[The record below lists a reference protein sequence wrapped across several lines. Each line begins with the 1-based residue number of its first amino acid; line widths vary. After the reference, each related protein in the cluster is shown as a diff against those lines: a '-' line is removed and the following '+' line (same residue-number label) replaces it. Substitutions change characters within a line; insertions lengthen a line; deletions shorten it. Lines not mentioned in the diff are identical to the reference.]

1 MWLIKDES
9 RGVVGTSFAM
19 YAEELRK
26 FEYKFFSSS
35 GNWEASMSFLSIL
48 SVPFGYVLPFI
59 VALTIIVFIHELGH
73 FLVARWCGVK
83 VEAFSIG
90 FGSEIFGW
98 NDRQGT
104 HWKVCWLPFGG
115 YVKFEGDANAT
126 SLPQATPDPVAERSP
141 GNFHGKKVWQRA
153 LVVVAGPLAN
163 FLLATAIFTGVF
175 AFIGVPMNEARV
187 EVVLPGSAAEKAG
200 IKGGDLFTAV
210 DGQKIETFNDLQGS
224 IWTRG
229 GEQLTV
235 TINRGGSTINLQLVP
250 DVKEEND
257 GFGGTVKHGLLG
269 VQRASNVASSS
280 LQRLSI
286 PAAFSKGVHETW
298 HIIAVT
304 CKYIGKLVM
313 GTESSKQ
320 IGGAISIAKG
330 AGDAASAGFPNFG
343 YFIALLSVSVG
354 LINLFPIPMLD
365 GGHLV
370 YYAIEA
376 VLGKPLGPKA
386 QEWGFRVGLS
396 LVAMLIAFGF
406 WNDLTRIYS
415 IITGT

>member
-1 MWLIKDES
+1 
-9 RGVVGTSFAM
+9 
-19 YAEELRK
+19 
-26 FEYKFFSSS
+26 
-35 GNWEASMSFLSIL
+35 MSFMSIL
-48 SVPFGYVLPFI
+48 STPFAYLLPFI

-83 VEAFSIG
+83 VEVFSIG
-90 FGSEIFGW
+90 FGSEIVGW
-98 NDRQGT
+98 MDKYGT
-104 HWKVCWLPFGG
+104 RWKLCWLPFGG
-115 YVKFEGDANAT
+115 YVKFEGDANPA
-126 SLPQATPDPVAERSP
+126 SFPQGAPNPEVERSA

-153 LVVVAGPLAN
+153 VVVAAGPFAN
-163 FLLATAIFTGVF
+163 FILAVVIFTGVF
-175 AFIGVPMNEARV
+175 ALVGLPMNEARV
-187 EVVLPGSAAEKAG
+187 ESVVPGSAAEKAG
-200 IKGGDLFTAV
+200 IKGGDLFTAI
-210 DGQKIETFNDLQGS
+210 DGQGIDTFSDLQGI

-235 TINRGGSTINLQLVP
+235 TINRGGQILNLRMVP
-250 DVKEEND
+250 DVKEEDD

-269 VQRASNVASSS
+269 VQRAVDVANSS

-286 PAAFSKGVHETW
+286 PAAFAKGVGETW
-298 HIIAVT
+298 HIIVVT

-313 GTESSKQ
+313 GVENSKQ

-396 LVAMLIAFGF
+396 LVAMLMAFGF

-415 IITGT
+415 VIVGS

>member
-1 MWLIKDES
+1 
-9 RGVVGTSFAM
+9 
-19 YAEELRK
+19 
-26 FEYKFFSSS
+26 
-35 GNWEASMSFLSIL
+35 MSFMSII
-48 SVPFGYVLPFI
+48 SVPLSYMLPFI

-90 FGSEIFGW
+90 FGSEIIGW
-98 NDRQGT
+98 NDKHGT
-104 HWKVCWLPFGG
+104 HWKICWLPFGG
-115 YVKFEGDANAT
+115 YVRFEGDANAT
-126 SLPQATPDPVAERSP
+126 SLPQTNIDPSTVRGP
-141 GNFHGKKVWQRA
+141 GNFHGKKIWQRA
-153 LVVVAGPLAN
+153 LVVAAGPFAN
-163 FLLATAIFTGVF
+163 FLLAIVIFTGVF

-187 EVVLPGSAAEKAG
+187 ESVVAGSAAEKAG

-210 DGQKIETFNDLQGS
+210 DGQKIESFSDLQG
-224 IWTRG
+224 IVWTRG
-229 GEQLTV
+229 GEQMTV
-235 TINRGGSTINLQLVP
+235 TINRGGSLLNLQLVP

-257 GFGGTVKHGLLG
+257 GFGGTIKHGLLG
-269 VQRASNVASSS
+269 VQRANDTTSSS
-280 LQRLSI
+280 IKRLPISK
-286 PAAFSKGVHETW
+286 AFTKGVDETW
-298 HIIAVT
+298 HIISVT
-304 CKYIGKLVM
+304 CKYIGKLLV
-313 GTESSKQ
+313 GSESSKQ

-343 YFIALLSVSVG
+343 YFVALLSVSVG

-396 LVAMLIAFGF
+396 LVAMLMAFGF

-415 IITGT
+415 MVVGS

>member
-1 MWLIKDES
+1 
-9 RGVVGTSFAM
+9 
-19 YAEELRK
+19 
-26 FEYKFFSSS
+26 
-35 GNWEASMSFLSIL
+35 MSFMCIL
-48 SVPFGYVLPFI
+48 SLPFAYVLPFV

-83 VEAFSIG
+83 VEVFSIG
-90 FGSEIFGW
+90 FGREIFGW
-98 NDRQGT
+98 DDRLGT
-104 HWKVCWLPFGG
+104 HWKLCWLPFGG
-115 YVKFEGDANAT
+115 YVKFEGDANAA
-126 SLPQATPDPVAERSP
+126 SLPQTHVEPETERSP
-141 GNFHGKKVWQRA
+141 GNFHGKKVWQRT
-153 LVVVAGPLAN
+153 LVVAAGPFAN
-163 FLLATAIFTGVF
+163 FLLAIAIFTGVF
-175 AFIGVPMNEARV
+175 AFIGLPMNEARV
-187 EVVLPGSAAEKAG
+187 ESVLAGSAAEKAG
-200 IKGGDLFTAV
+200 IKGGDLFTAI
-210 DGQKIETFNDLQGS
+210 DGQKIETFSDLQG
-224 IWTRG
+224 IVWARG

-235 TINRGGSTINLQLVP
+235 TINRGGAILNLQLTP
-250 DVKEEND
+250 DIKEDND
-257 GFGGTVKHGLLG
+257 GFGGTIKHGLLG
-269 VQRASNVASSS
+269 VQRANDLPGAS
-280 LQRLSI
+280 LQRL
-286 PAAFSKGVHETW
+286 PLPKAFAKGIDETW

-304 CKYIGKLVM
+304 CKYIGKLVV
-313 GTESSKQ
+313 GSESSKQ

-396 LVAMLIAFGF
+396 LVAMLMAFGF

-415 IITGT
+415 MMVGS